1 MNQEDARRLV
11 REKLSE
17 IAPETTELPIDWDA
31 TYRDQFD
38 LDSMDFLNLIAALQA
53 ITGLDFPESDYPR
66 LSTPAGCVDYIAQGL
81 NNRLA

>member
-17 IAPETTELPIDWDA
+17 IAPETAQLPIDWDA

-38 LDSMDFLNLIAALQA
+38 LDSMDFLNLMAALHTA
-53 ITGLDFPESDYPR
+53 TGLAFPESAYSS
-66 LSTPAGCVDYIAQGL
+66 LSTPAGCANYVSQGL
-81 NNRLA
+81 TD